1 VPIPLIAT
9 NCSGTTLKVVALSQ
23 ESVVALLR
31 NDWSRWFGIRILLKG
46 RLQMKEKEG
55 SDVLSAS
62 LSRNIERI
70 SIPASL
76 SFSLYL
82 GGGTIPKLLIKGKA
96 MFPFYLN

>member
-1 VPIPLIAT
+1 
-9 NCSGTTLKVVALSQ
+9 
-23 ESVVALLR
+23 
-31 NDWSRWFGIRILLKG
+31 
-46 RLQMKEKEG
+46 MKEKEG

-82 GGGTIPKLLIKGKA
+82 GDGTIPKLLIKGKA
-96 MFPFYLN
+96 MFPFYLNAKTISDAWFPLVSIGRPFFMFLC